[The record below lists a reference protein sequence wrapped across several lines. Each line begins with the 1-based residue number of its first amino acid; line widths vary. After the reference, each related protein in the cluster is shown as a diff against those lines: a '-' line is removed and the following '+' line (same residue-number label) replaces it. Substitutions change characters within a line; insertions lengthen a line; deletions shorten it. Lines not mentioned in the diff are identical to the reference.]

1 MKHKSPDYKTS
12 VVRYYLNNKESMDKV
27 CKVFDCKKNTLKDW
41 IHKYKNNH
49 KKCKPKKYK
58 E

>member
-27 CKVFDCKKNTLKDW
+27 LLLGTG
-41 IHKYKNNH
+41 NNDN
-49 KKCKPKKYK
+49 K
-58 E
+58 